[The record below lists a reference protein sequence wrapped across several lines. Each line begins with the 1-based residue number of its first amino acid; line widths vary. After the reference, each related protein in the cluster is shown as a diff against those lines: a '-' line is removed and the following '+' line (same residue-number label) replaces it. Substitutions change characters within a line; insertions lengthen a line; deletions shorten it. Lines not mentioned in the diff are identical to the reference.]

1 MAGLKISEAGLG
13 DLARFKGYEAKA
25 AGADGL
31 DLRLSKESGMDARD
45 IMNLRRF
52 TRERGLL
59 IIFRCPKP
67 SARAFHGTLPAK
79 TFATKEKTNETGT
92 VFGKGGHLMVSD
104 YDMMSVWRFTGT
116 GFQHIY
122 VSALAPGAA
131 TGPWSKEAREL
142 VRSMNAFLITKLQH
156 GCQDDFHSEKNPGVK
171 MADHFLAIRLGD
183 GIYLPDPVYCENFYR
198 AHGLFWPYGAGGKH
212 CGHGP
217 GGHVGP

>member
-1 MAGLKISEAGLG
+1 MAGLKISEAGLR
-13 DLARFKGYEAKA
+13 DLALFKSYAAKE

-31 DLRLSKESGMDARD
+31 DLRLSAESGMDARD

-52 TRERGLL
+52 TREMDLL
-59 IIFRCPKP
+59 IVFRCPKA

-92 VFGKGGHLMVSD
+92 VFGRYGDIMVSD
-104 YDMMSVWRFTGT
+104 YDMMSLWLHAGT

-122 VSALAPGAA
+122 VSALEPGAPR
-131 TGPWSKEAREL
+131 GPWSKEAVLL
-142 VRSMNAFLITKLQH
+142 VKAMNEFLITKLQH
-156 GCQDDFHSEKNPGVK
+156 GCQDDWHSPGNPGVK
-171 MADHFLAIRLGD
+171 MTDHFLAVRMGD
-183 GIYLPDPVYCENFYR
+183 GIYLRDPNYCENFYA

-217 GGHVGP
+217 AGKIGP